1 LQEKN
6 KVMKK
11 QLQFLLL
18 VTCLLCTRQASQAQD
33 SLAYYNRKYT
43 LKNEVTV
50 EYVDLDISK
59 PVYKAIDATIKD
71 SMRKYVNEFIVFRK
85 YEDRPIGNPD
95 IPEHSQRKGNSD
107 WNWWY
112 YSHIGIKIVS
122 NTPRYLSTVI
132 QINALQSSGSGRGF
146 ENIRTLNFK
155 IEGDTFKQLTLDDV
169 VKDRQ
174 QLVKS
179 FWKEFVKQGREQAEA
194 DFYIKQGFAQYMRI
208 FSVGK
213 EGLTIYI
220 EPYTFERDSYEVT
233 ISWQELGNNAKIK
246 FE

>member
-1 LQEKN
+1 
-6 KVMKK
+6 MKK

-18 VTCLLCTRQASQAQD
+18 ATCLLSAGQASQAQD
-33 SLAYYNRKYT
+33 SLAYHNRKYT

-59 PVYKAIDATIKD
+59 SVYKAIDAVIRD
-71 SMRKYVNEFIVFRK
+71 SIRKYLNEFIVFQK
-85 YEDRPIGNPD
+85 YEDRLIIEPS

-112 YSHIGIKIVS
+112 YSHIGIKIVG
-122 NTPRYLSTVI
+122 NTPHYLSTVTR
-132 QINALQSSGSGRGF
+132 INALENAGSVRGF
-146 ENIRTLNFK
+146 VNIRTLNFK
-155 IEGDTFKQLTLDDV
+155 IESDSFKILTLDDV
-169 VKDRQ
+169 IKDKQR
-174 QLVKS
+174 LVKS

-194 DFYIKQGFAQYMRI
+194 DFYIKQGFTQYMRI
-208 FSVGK
+208 FSIGK

-220 EPYTFERDSYEVT
+220 EPYTFERDEYVVT
-233 ISWQELGNNAKIK
+233 ISWQELGNNTKIK